1 MIVKKSEQKVSP
13 LAPPAFPV
21 MEAIPGVRLASGC
34 CGLKKNGKNDLMFVE
49 LADSTTVA
57 GVFTKS
63 LMASAPVK
71 WSRKALKGGLARG
84 LVVNSGGANV
94 FTGQGGVQ
102 VVEQTVETAADLLA
116 SRPSKIFIAS
126 TGVIGEPLAVEKI
139 ISSLPM
145 LKADLSEMEW
155 ENSAK
160 AIMTTDTFTKG
171 ATQTTE
177 IGGEKITINGIAKG
191 SGMIHPDM
199 ATMMAFVF
207 TDASLPANVA
217 QSLLTNSVDRSFNS
231 ITIDSDTST
240 SDTVMLFATGIGR
253 PHKKIKTA
261 DDEAL
266 FNFKNALDLV
276 TTDLAHQIVRDG
288 EGASKF
294 ISITIKSAHSDIA
307 AKRIAFS
314 IATSPL
320 VKTAIA
326 GEDANWGRIVMA
338 VGKSGESINADKLG
352 ISIGGIPVAQNGCG
366 IVNFDEK
373 SIIKHMQGSNISI
386 VVDVGLSPEGIGSAT
401 VWTCDL
407 THGYIDINADYRS

>member
-34 CGLKKNGKNDLMFVE
+34 CGLKKNGENDLMFVE

-145 LKADLSEMEW
+145 LKAGLSEMEW
-155 ENSAK
+155 ESSAK

-240 SDTVMLFATGIGR
+240 SDTVLLFATGIGR

-294 ISITIKSAHSDIA
+294 ISITVKSAHSDIA

-352 ISIGGIPVAQNGCG
+352 ISIGGITVAQNGCG
-366 IVNFDEK
+366 IVNLDEK

>member
-294 ISITIKSAHSDIA
+294 ISITVKSAHSDIA

>member
-240 SDTVMLFATGIGR
+240 SDTVLLFATGIGR

-294 ISITIKSAHSDIA
+294 ISITVKSAHSDIA

-314 IATSPL
+314 VATSPL